1 MEKEID
7 YSFLILDYLK
17 SYRLYHSEEE
27 TLKLMDDIISKKRI
41 SILSSDL
48 AIIDKEK
55 LSLELSKL
63 VLTQI
68 RSDDPNKY
76 DLTSLLPSIVKNNI
90 KEDITVNKKLNKN
103 LVRASFTGVITAIS
117 LTSLVAFSKNDEKAI
132 DSTVYNVEAS
142 SFNLSNIN
150 IDMIC
155 DIVLSDLEKKNEE
168 KTKKTADKQR
178 KHREDNKSK
187 ILNKYTKCKT
197 LDDILKR
204 KKELE
209 WLNLTAKDKIYKNC
223 KLSAPLQRFIYEQS
237 IVHNIPPD
245 FTFSIIYTET
255 RGGFNS
261 SGEES
266 YNAPGNYDLGLTQQN
281 TKSALVLFC
290 DKYNVSYDKAYKLLR
305 DNDYVNIASA
315 FLEYEEIAARFDG
328 YNPKEYAGCYN
339 GWLNWRDKSI
349 SREYVSI
356 FEKAYNNKFTSH
368 HKSLKKK

>member
-27 TLKLMDDIISKKRI
+27 TLKLMDDIISKKHI
-41 SILSSDL
+41 AILSSDL

-90 KEDITVNKKLNKN
+90 KEDVTVNKKLNKN
-103 LVRASFTGVITAIS
+103 LVRASVTGVIAAIS
-117 LTSLVAFSKNDEKAI
+117 LASIVAYSSKKNNKITYD
-132 DSTVYNVEAS
+132 NNAS
-142 SFNLSNIN
+142 NKCISVTDIN
-150 IDMIC
+150 IDMLKEGNIK
-155 DIVLSDLEKKNEE
+155 VQTPTKKNIE
-168 KTKKTADKQR
+168 KDSITNKDKV
-178 KHREDNKSK
+178 
-187 ILNKYTKCKT
+187 LNNYKKCKT
-197 LDDILKR
+197 INAILKR
-204 KKELE
+204 QEELE
-209 WLNLTAKDKIYKNC
+209 GLNLTAKDKIYKNC

-290 DKYNVSYDKAYKLLR
+290 DKYNVSYD
-305 DNDYVNIASA
+305 
-315 FLEYEEIAARFDG
+315 
-328 YNPKEYAGCYN
+328 
-339 GWLNWRDKSI
+339 
-349 SREYVSI
+349 
-356 FEKAYNNKFTSH
+356 
-368 HKSLKKK
+368 